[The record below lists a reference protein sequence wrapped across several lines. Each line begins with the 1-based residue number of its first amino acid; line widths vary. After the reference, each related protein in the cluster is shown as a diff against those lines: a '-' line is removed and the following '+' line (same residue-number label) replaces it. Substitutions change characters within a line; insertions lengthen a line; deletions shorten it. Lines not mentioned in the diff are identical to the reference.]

1 MLYRKTESREC
12 LPVHHVV
19 RYNDPLI
26 PYVVYGGLGIL
37 GFVFLAFKKGVFLM
51 VSYETNIPF

>member
-1 MLYRKTESREC
+1 M
-12 LPVHHVV
+12 
-19 RYNDPLI
+19 